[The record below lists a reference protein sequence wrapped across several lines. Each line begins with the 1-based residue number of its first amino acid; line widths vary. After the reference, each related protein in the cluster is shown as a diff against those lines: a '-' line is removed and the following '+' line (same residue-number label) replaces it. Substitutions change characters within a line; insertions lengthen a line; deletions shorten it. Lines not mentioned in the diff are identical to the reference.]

1 MENNSIFSRY
11 QNLPYLE
18 KRIVQLRSLIAINV
32 PRTYF
37 MHILNQTDLKEYLG
51 KSFSNTYMSTI
62 FQEFINIKILEHN
75 NALNRNI
82 LHQITLDALHGENG
96 AKNRKAIHGV
106 VDRFDKYINFLRLGV
121 YLNNIEIF
129 NNGLPSNRNIALD
142 LTTILDLTRFF
153 KNDKFSKNYLKE
165 CHPIIRCW
173 LVATK
178 VYNILRNNYKN
189 IIDTEDAVSFANL
202 ATIEKCSN
210 SDYIITL
217 FLDFFFLKGDLAS
230 IAGLAK
236 ITESNVPLNNS
247 LLAVHYFLNNEGEKA
262 LTHFDC
268 AITVLKSSYKKRN
281 IALSGSFGIFHIL
294 TLLSSSTSENFK
306 QIQSLLDY
314 YNKLEIIYSKELTNV
329 KYNDPKTKVFE
340 YFYEQHSY
348 SYHLL
353 RSLQE
358 FFSSGDELAKMNH
371 LASYFEGDGGG
382 NLLDG
387 FFLALIT
394 YWARSKHNKLTDI
407 SKIFNKNHQA
417 TLQWASNLV
426 YSLDPE
432 ISTHEA
438 ITNPYKINF
447 IDIIKTKA
455 SWARSLD
462 NLSNYFDPEEVTSSD
477 KRIIWM
483 LSIGGYNNS
492 IKPVEQARNKNG
504 NWNKGRDASVM
515 RLHESMHQLDY
526 LTRQDKDIL
535 SCAQSDYG
543 YSSSIDYKKGVKALA
558 GHPLIFD
565 AKTSKKIDLG
575 MVEPELIVNEK
586 SKEFSIKLS
595 HIVTQDSAD
604 VELYKESSNK
614 YNIVNVSNK
623 LKELAKIL
631 GNKELLI
638 PNSERAQVMSLMKS
652 ASSKLHVRSE
662 LSNYDDLEATPG
674 DANIIIQLEFAHA
687 LEQNLLTV
695 QIFIRPF
702 GGIGAYHKPG
712 QGGTNII
719 AQING
724 EYKSVHRDYLLE
736 AENAQRV
743 LSNCPSLERQDNID
757 YEWNIADLNIILEIL
772 HEIKAAQENCK
783 LAIEWPK
790 GEALSLKEE
799 VSFQNL
805 EIELSKES
813 QWLEFDGRLKID
825 ENQVMEMK
833 TLLENAEQMNGRFI
847 RLKDNQ
853 FLTLTHSFAQKL
865 KELHKASLTKGKK
878 LGIHALGANLLRDFT
893 ENAASIKAN
902 TEWENYIKKL
912 DSIANTNPEIPK
924 NLQAELRSYQEDGF
938 KWLSRLSNI
947 GFGCLL
953 ADDMGLGK
961 TVQSIAIL
969 LEQAPKGQCMVIAPA
984 SVCNV
989 WREEIL
995 KFAPS
1000 LNCIS
1005 LNDKDRQAQIAN
1017 LSKMDILICS
1027 YGLIYQIEEELLKQ
1041 KFQMLIVDEAQAIKN
1056 FNTKRFKIVTQIK
1069 ATNRIALSGTPIENR
1084 IDELWNLFEFL
1095 NPGFLGGRK
1104 SFQDKY
1110 VKPIERDGDVIARNT
1125 LKRLIQ
1131 PFMLRRTKSNVL
1143 SDLPPKIE
1151 QTLFIEPSDEEKNF
1165 YEALRRKA
1173 MERIADIS
1181 DDEQGKKRF
1190 CVLAEITK
1198 LRRACC
1204 DPRLL
1209 DANVEIPN
1217 SKLETLDNLLKELK
1231 ENNHRALIFSQYVDY
1246 LSIVKDRIIAQGIT
1260 LQYLD
1265 GKTPQSKR
1273 KIAIEEFQAGKGDVF
1288 LISLKAGGVGLNLTA
1303 ADYVIHLDPWWNPAV
1318 EDQASDRAHRIGQTR
1333 PVTIY
1338 RLAMKYSIEDRIL
1351 ALHGKKRE
1359 LSIGLLD
1366 NAESSA
1372 SLNEKDLLSLINES
1386 FSAKQE

>member
-1 MENNSIFSRY
+1 MRSNSIFSRY

-18 KRIVQLRSLIAINV
+18 KRIVQLRSLIAINI

-37 MHILNQTDLKEYLG
+37 MHILNKTDLKEYLG
-51 KSFSNTYMSTI
+51 KSFSNTYIAAT
-62 FQEFINIKILEHN
+62 FQELINIKILEHN

-96 AKNRKAIHGV
+96 DKNRKAIHGV
-106 VDRFDKYINFLRLGV
+106 IDHFDKYINFLRLGV

-129 NNGLPSNRNIALD
+129 NKALPSNRNIAQD
-142 LTTILDLTRFF
+142 LTTILDLTRYF
-153 KNDKFSKNYLKE
+153 KNDKFPKDYLKN
-165 CHPIIRCW
+165 CHPSIRCW

-178 VYNILRNNYKN
+178 VHNILRNNYKN
-189 IIDTEDAVSFANL
+189 IIDTEDALLFANIE
-202 ATIEKCSN
+202 TIEKYNN
-210 SDYIITL
+210 SEYIITL

-230 IAGLAK
+230 IASLAK
-236 ITESNVPLNNS
+236 ITESNSPLNNS
-247 LLAVHYFLNNEGEKA
+247 LLAIHCFLNNEQEKA
-262 LTHFDC
+262 LTHFDH
-268 AITVLKSSYKKRN
+268 AITILKSSYKKRN
-281 IALSGSFGIFHIL
+281 IVLSGSFGIFHIL
-294 TLLSSSTSENFK
+294 ALLSSSTSDNFK
-306 QIQSLLDY
+306 QIHSMLDY
-314 YNKLEIIYSKELTNV
+314 YGKMRIIYSKELINV
-329 KYNDPKTKVFE
+329 KYNDPKTKIFE

-353 RSLQE
+353 EVLQE
-358 FFSSGDELAKMNH
+358 FFSSGDELPKIDH
-371 LASYFEGDGGG
+371 STSYFEGEMGG

-387 FFLALIT
+387 FLLALIIH
-394 YWARSKHNKLTDI
+394 WARSKYNKLPDI

-426 YSLDPE
+426 FTLGFEKTSHKE
-432 ISTHEA
+432 
-438 ITNPYKINF
+438 ITNPYKIDLTN
-447 IDIIKTKA
+447 IIQTKA

-462 NLSNYFDPEEVTSSD
+462 NLSNYFDPEEMVSSD

-483 LSIGGYNNS
+483 LVIGKYSNS
-492 IKPVEQARNKNG
+492 IKPVEQTRNKNG
-504 NWNKGRDASVM
+504 NWSKGRDASVM
-515 RLHESMHQLDY
+515 RLYESMHQLDY
-526 LTRQDKDIL
+526 LTSHDKAIL
-535 SCAQSDYG
+535 SCKQSDYG
-543 YSSSIDYKKGVKALA
+543 YSSSIDYEKGVKALV

-565 AKTSKKIDLG
+565 DKTSKKIDLG
-575 MVEPELIVNEK
+575 MIEPELIVNEK

-595 HIVTQDSAD
+595 HIVSQDSTD

-614 YNIVNVSNK
+614 YNVVNISNK

-631 GNKELLI
+631 GKKGLLI

-652 ASSKLHVRSE
+652 AASKLHVRSE

-702 GGIGAYHKPG
+702 GRIGAYYKPG

-724 EYKSVHRDYLLE
+724 EYKSVHRDFALE
-736 AENAQRV
+736 AENVQRV
-743 LSNCPSLERQDNID
+743 LSNCSSLDRQDNID

-790 GEALSLKEE
+790 GEALNLKEE
-799 VSFQNL
+799 VSFKNL
-805 EIELSKES
+805 EIELNKEN

-833 TLLENAEQMNGRFI
+833 ALLENVEQMNGRFI

-865 KELHKASLTKGKK
+865 KELHKASLIKGKK
-878 LGIHALGANLLRDFT
+878 IGIHALGANLLRDFT
-893 ENAASIKAN
+893 ENTASIKTN
-902 TEWENYIKKL
+902 TEWDNYIKKL
-912 DSIANTNPEIPK
+912 DSINNTNPKIPK
-924 NLQAELRSYQEDGF
+924 NLQAELRSYQTDGF
-938 KWLSRLSNI
+938 QWLSRLSNI
-947 GFGCLL
+947 GFGGLL

-989 WREEIL
+989 WKEEIL

-1005 LNDKDRQAQIAN
+1005 LNDKDRQAQIVN

-1027 YGLIYQIEEELLKQ
+1027 YGLIYQIEEALLEQ

-1056 FNTKRFKIVTQIK
+1056 FNTKRFKIITQIK

-1110 VKPIERDGDVIARNT
+1110 VKPIERDGDIIARNT

-1143 SDLPPKIE
+1143 NDLPPKTE
-1151 QTLFIEPSDEEKNF
+1151 QTLFIEPSGEEKNF

-1173 MERIADIS
+1173 MERIADIG
-1181 DDEQGKKRF
+1181 DDDQGKKRF

-1209 DANVEIPN
+1209 DANIEITN
-1217 SKLETLDNLLKELK
+1217 SKLEALDNLLQDLK

-1246 LSIVKDRIIAQGIT
+1246 LSIVKDRIIKQGIT

-1265 GKTPQSKR
+1265 GKTPQNKR
-1273 KIAIEEFQAGKGDVF
+1273 KIAIEEFQAGNGDVF

-1338 RLAMKYSIEDRIL
+1338 RLAMKYSIEERIL

-1366 NAESSA
+1366 NAESAA